1 MSITSMVK
9 DEFDRLNTRIAQLE
23 RELDDASNELM
34 TMQSKP
40 EYQYAFDNGVRS
52 VEWMVKHAQELRNS
66 IADTDPNIMSDREL
80 VEQPGKL
87 KAQLDEYKK
96 KAELYEIVR
105 RMNPIA
111 FKAAFQYNI
120 STGKPFDEIISELK
134 PFYFPG

>member
-1 MSITSMVK
+1 MVK

-111 FKAAFQYNI
+111 FKLMSTTILKNASGTNTLSAPIVLTLVI
-120 STGKPFDEIISELK
+120 SL
-134 PFYFPG
+134 